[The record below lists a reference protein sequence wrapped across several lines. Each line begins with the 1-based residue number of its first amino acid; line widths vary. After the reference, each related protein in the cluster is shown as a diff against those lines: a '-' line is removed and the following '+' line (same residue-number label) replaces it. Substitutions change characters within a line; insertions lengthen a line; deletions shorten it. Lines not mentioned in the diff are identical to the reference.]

1 MLVTAACARRQRGF
15 TLIEILVTL
24 LIVSSGLLGFAA
36 LLNKS
41 IVSNRHAYLVSQAT
55 MLAYDLTERMRANRA
70 GALGGVYT
78 LASREAASHPDARD
92 WVEALV
98 DALPDGDA
106 AVSTAPSGDGLA
118 VTITIKWVDGQR
130 QSFTTQ
136 TTI

>member
-1 MLVTAACARRQRGF
+1 MLVTVASARRQRGF

-78 LASREAASHPDARD
+78 LATRDAASHPDARD
-92 WVEALV
+92 WVETLA

>member
-1 MLVTAACARRQRGF
+1 MLVTARPARRQRGF

-41 IVSNRHAYLVSQAT
+41 IVSNRHAYLLSQAT

-70 GALGGVYT
+70 GAVGGVYT
-78 LASREAASHPDARD
+78 LATRDAATHPDARD
-92 WVEALV
+92 WVETLV
-98 DALPDGDA
+98 EALPDADV

-130 QSFTTQ
+130 QAFTTQ

>member
-1 MLVTAACARRQRGF
+1 MLVIPPRRRRQRGF

-41 IVSNRHAYLVSQAT
+41 NRHAYLGRQET
-55 MLAYDLTERMRANRA
+55 MLAYDLRERMRANRA

-78 LASREAASHPDARD
+78 LATRDAASHPDARD
-92 WVEALV
+92 WVDTLV
-98 DALPDGDA
+98 DSLPDADA

-130 QSFTTQ
+130 QAFTTQ

>member
-1 MLVTAACARRQRGF
+1 MLVNAAPARRQRGF

-41 IVSNRHAYLVSQAT
+41 IASNRHAYLVSQAT
-55 MLAYDLTERMRANRA
+55 MLAYDLTERMRANRVGAA
-70 GALGGVYT
+70 GGAYT
-78 LASREAASHPDARD
+78 LATRDAASHPDARD
-92 WVEALV
+92 WVETLA

-106 AVSTAPSGDGLA
+106 AVTTAPSGDGLA

-130 QSFTTQ
+130 QAFTTQ